1 MPVATVDQLGEF
13 RLAIPVIH
21 PERLIQH
28 VREFVRAQLRMWC
41 KSEFSDVAE
50 LGVTEL
56 LTNVFLHTGGG
67 GELLMRETSDGIGVG
82 VLDFEERLPLA
93 GAAKPD
99 ATSGRGLHL
108 LTRLVGELETELLP
122 RGKEVRFSMRSAAHE
137 GEGALEGVA
146 GDGRTTG

>member
-1 MPVATVDQLGEF
+1 M
-13 RLAIPVIH
+13 
-21 PERLIQH
+21 
-28 VREFVRAQLRMWC
+28 REFVRAQLRMWC

-67 GELLMRETSDGIGVG
+67 GELLMRETSDGIRVG
-82 VLDFEERLPLA
+82 VIDFDDRLPLA
-93 GAAKPD
+93 RAAKPD

-122 RGKEVRFSMRSAAHE
+122 RGKDGPVQHALCRPRGRGRSKELPAMAAP
-137 GEGALEGVA
+137 L
-146 GDGRTTG
+146 GDHPIAQRSECSGMGQEKVS